1 MQWSVPSPPR
11 VFLGGGAKWRTRP
24 QSKTLC
30 NGVSM
35 ALRKQVGNRNSKRFV
50 EIGCFWLIQQ
60 TLSYSNSNGVIY
72 IAPPVG
78 KPRVVSLSYSLFCS
92 LGFFAP
98 LAYWSR
104 GQLPLLPCPVI
115 VTPPCHFAAW
125 RTESRAALLASA
137 VCWRDI
143 NHLHR
148 NHRHLFVPG
157 LSRTS
162 TVSRASLLLYRWRR
176 NGVRTC
182 CTTNDLGS
190 DLQNI

>member
-1 MQWSVPSPPR
+1 MCLCYLFCSKLHDNYSESKGRFFLQNESIGIDSRNESNRINSNREWECTSGCVMVVVTWRQYKMSTHTHIHVTLRTLSGVPRLLGARGRCNEVCLPPPR

-98 LAYWSR
+98 LAY
-104 GQLPLLPCPVI
+104 
-115 VTPPCHFAAW
+115 
-125 RTESRAALLASA
+125 
-137 VCWRDI
+137 
-143 NHLHR
+143 
-148 NHRHLFVPG
+148 
-157 LSRTS
+157 
-162 TVSRASLLLYRWRR
+162 
-176 NGVRTC
+176 
-182 CTTNDLGS
+182 
-190 DLQNI
+190 